1 MRIHGL
7 RFGVLAGTLM
17 LAACSAPGAT
27 TKPTIAAPTLPT
39 ATMGGGET
47 GGAMTTFCTAFNQ
60 QVLSAWPPDPSAAA
74 VIGPLFR
81 VWAEESDLGS
91 VSADMTTVFNWL
103 ATQSISTTAQTPPA
117 DVTAAFE
124 RIKTFASTSC

>member
-1 MRIHGL
+1 MRIQGL
-7 RFGVLAGTLM
+7 RFGVLAGTLL

-27 TKPTIAAPTLPT
+27 TKPTFAAPTLPP
-39 ATMGGGET
+39 ATMGTGGT
-47 GGAMTTFCTAFNQ
+47 AGAMTSFCAAFDQ
-60 QVLSAWPPDPSAAA
+60 QVLTAWPPDPGAAA

-103 ATQSISTTAQTPPA
+103 AT
-117 DVTAAFE
+117 
-124 RIKTFASTSC
+124 